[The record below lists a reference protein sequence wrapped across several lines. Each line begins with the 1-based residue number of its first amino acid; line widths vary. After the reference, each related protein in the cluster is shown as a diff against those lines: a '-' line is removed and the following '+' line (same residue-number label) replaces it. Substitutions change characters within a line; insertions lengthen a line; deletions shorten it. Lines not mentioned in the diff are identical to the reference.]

1 MVMENIYTPKKRFSL
16 PKFNFNFFK
25 KEKQVLNPQSTFTIN
40 ESPKKKLNFK
50 IPWKPILGVLG
61 GLILIVLVVVAFAW
75 FYWGKNAYAIYA
87 AALNLKA
94 SSSDMQVALKT
105 QDLDKIDN
113 SLKTFQQNYEDFKV
127 VYYEKSPRLKSLPIA
142 KDYVGDVDHFIVAAD
157 KGIDLGFLVI
167 KTLDP
172 YAAELGLK
180 EGSTKF
186 NNEQRIKQL
195 AQVLPKF
202 SEDVDEISKLLGE
215 IDNELSQ
222 IDSTKYP
229 DEIRGVPVKS
239 QVESV
244 QIVFSQ
250 LAQKSPKFKGL
261 FEQLPNLIGVDEPK
275 KYLVLMAN
283 STELRM
289 GGGFTTYAIVVEVK
303 DGVPKILKSVDTY
316 MIDVDN
322 YELVQRITP
331 ETAFMQQYLKVNRIY
346 ARDALSLSP
355 DFVIGADYF
364 VTRYWDRHPGYG
376 EAGVLPK
383 VDGVISVNTHLA
395 ESMLKVLGPVE
406 VGGRS
411 FLTDQGTYKGFSDTE
426 FNSEN
431 VIYNLETIA
440 NAQLSEIAG
449 RKDIIQFL
457 LESMLDKTL
466 NAKTENLA
474 DLARTFIEA
483 LGSKDLMVYVF
494 DDNTNQA
501 MIDLGYAGTITQPNS
516 NKTDYLLVSHSN
528 FGAGKRDWIVTRD
541 TTKEVYTKNGKK
553 ISKVTITLNNPKAPE
568 WWQPSWLYTYKDYLR
583 LYVPKGSKLVSAKAS
598 DGQNLNEVQKETGDI
613 FNPFDQLTY
622 IESYFTIEEGKS
634 LTVTYEYELPDTVDL
649 DNYTLYLQKQSGTHG
664 DLYTIKSGAKEQR
677 FTLSED
683 TTFKFD

>member
-1 MVMENIYTPKKRFSL
+1 MENIYTPNKKKFSL
-16 PKFNFNFFK
+16 PKFNFKFRK
-25 KEKQVLNPQSTFTIN
+25 KSPEMNPQSTFTIN
-40 ESPKKKLNFK
+40 EPPKKKLSIK
-50 IPWKPILGVLG
+50 IPWKPILGVFG
-61 GLILIVLVVVAFAW
+61 GLLLIVIIAAIFVW
-75 FYWGKNAYAIYA
+75 FYWGRNAYAIYA
-87 AALNLKA
+87 AAINLKA
-94 SSSDMQVALKT
+94 SSADMQAALKT

-127 VYYEKSPRLKSLPIA
+127 IYYEKSPKLKSLPIA

-167 KTLDP
+167 ATLDP

-202 SEDVDEISKLLGE
+202 AEDVDEISKLLND
-215 IDNELSQ
+215 IDDELSQ
-222 IDSTKYP
+222 IDTTKYP
-229 DEIRGVPVKS
+229 EEIRGVAVRS

-244 QIVFSQ
+244 QVVFSQ

-261 FEQLPNLIGVDEPK
+261 FEQLPNLIGVEEPK

-289 GGGFTTYAIVVEVK
+289 GGGFTTYAVVVEVK
-303 DGVPKILKSVDTY
+303 DGVPKIVKSVDTY

-346 ARDALSLSP
+346 ARDALALSP
-355 DFVIGADYF
+355 DFVVGADYF

-376 EAGVLPK
+376 EAGVLPQ

-395 ESMLKVLGPVE
+395 EAMLEVLGPVE

-431 VIYNLETIA
+431 VIYNLEVIA

-494 DDNTNQA
+494 DEETNQA
-501 MIDLGYAGTITQPNS
+501 MIDLGYAGTITQPTS
-516 NKTDYLLVSHSN
+516 SKVDYLLVSHSN

-541 TTKEVYTKNGKK
+541 TTKENYTKNGKK
-553 ISKVTITLNNPKAPE
+553 MSKVTINLTNPKAPE

-598 DGQNLNEVQKETGDI
+598 DGQDLNAVEKETGDI
-613 FNPFDQLTY
+613 FNPFDQLMY
-622 IESYFTIEEGKS
+622 IESYFTVDEGKS
-634 LTVTYEYELPDTVDL
+634 ITVTYEYELPDTVDFN
-649 DNYTLYLQKQSGTHG
+649 DYTLYIQKQSGTHG
-664 DLYTIKSGAKEQR
+664 DVYTIKGEGKEKK